1 MFCCVQLDFPDECGD
16 GHHRNMSERSFTVQE
31 FFNRF
36 MCVALDQFVDSN
48 LIDMHGTHNTVKFKG
63 LGFEN

>member
-1 MFCCVQLDFPDECGD
+1 MIVVMATIE
-16 GHHRNMSERSFTVQE
+16 MSERSLTVQE

-36 MCVALDQFVDSN
+36 MYVALDQFVDSN

-63 LGFEN
+63 FGFQN